1 MQKEKKSMDFK
12 LEVCC
17 ADLPSLRAAVAGG
30 AHRVELCQ
38 ALDVDGLTPSA
49 GMIEMAVNSGITTHV
64 LIRPRGGNFV
74 YSEDEVDCMICDI
87 QLARKLGA
95 QGVVIGALTP
105 DGDVDIQACHRMVE
119 AAGDRMHIT
128 FHRAFDVCKNPKE
141 SLLEIYSLGCDRL
154 LTSGQAKSAEEG
166 IVLLKELVDE
176 SKQFEPRE
184 GCGVRGNDF
193 HIMPGAGVTPQNAAH
208 ILKETGAT
216 EIHGS
221 LRKNGHTDAVMVHE
235 TISRLSSA
243 VG

>member
-1 MQKEKKSMDFK
+1 MDFK

-38 ALDVDGLTPSA
+38 ALDMDGLTPSA
-49 GMIEMAVNSGITTHV
+49 GMVRMAVNSGIAVHV

-74 YSEDEVDCMICDI
+74 YSEDEVDCMIYDI
-87 QLARKLGA
+87 QIARELGA

-105 DGDVDIQACHRMVE
+105 KGDVDLQACHRMVE
-119 AAGDRMHIT
+119 AAGDKMHIT
-128 FHRAFDVCKNPKE
+128 FHRAFDVCRNPQE
-141 SLLEIYSLGCDRL
+141 ALLEIYSLGCDRV
-154 LTSGQAKSAEEG
+154 LTSGQASSAEEG
-166 IVLLKELVDE
+166 ISRLKELVE
-176 SKQFEPRE
+176 EAKTFEPRS
-184 GCGVRGNDF
+184 GCGVRESNF
-193 HIMPGAGVTPQNAAH
+193 YIMPGAGVTPQNAAR
-208 ILKETGAT
+208 IIKETGTT

-235 TISRLSSA
+235 TISRVSSA

>member
-1 MQKEKKSMDFK
+1 MDFK

-38 ALDVDGLTPSA
+38 ALDMDGLTPSA
-49 GMIEMAVNSGITTHV
+49 GMIRMAVNSGIAVHV

-74 YSEDEVDCMICDI
+74 YSEDEVDCMIYDI
-87 QLARKLGA
+87 QMARELGA

-105 DGDVDIQACHRMVE
+105 KGDVDLQACHRMVE
-119 AAGDRMHIT
+119 AAGDKMHIT
-128 FHRAFDVCKNPKE
+128 FHRAFDVCRNPQE
-141 SLLEIYSLGCDRL
+141 ALLEIYSLGCDRV
-154 LTSGQAKSAEEG
+154 LTSGQASSAEEG
-166 IVLLKELVDE
+166 ISLLKELVDE
-176 SKQFEPRE
+176 AKKFEPRS
-184 GCGVRGNDF
+184 GCGVRESNF
-193 HIMPGAGVTPQNAAH
+193 YIMPGAGVTPQNAAR
-208 ILKETGAT
+208 IIKETGTT

-235 TISRLSSA
+235 TISRVSSA

>member
-1 MQKEKKSMDFK
+1 MDFK
-12 LEVCC
+12 LEICC

-49 GMIEMAVNSGITTHV
+49 GMIELAVNSGIDVHV
-64 LIRPRGGNFV
+64 LIRPWGGDFV
-74 YSEDEVDCMICDI
+74 YSEDEVDCMIYDI
-87 QLARKLGA
+87 QIARKLGA
-95 QGVVIGALTP
+95 KGVVIGALTP
-105 DGDVDIQACHRMVE
+105 EGDIDIQACHRMVE

-128 FHRAFDVCKNPKE
+128 FHRAFDVCRNPKE
-141 SLLEIYSLGCDRL
+141 ALLEIYSLGCDRV
-154 LTSGQAKSAEEG
+154 LTSGQAPRAEDG
-166 IVLLKELVDE
+166 IPLLRELVE
-176 SKQFEPRE
+176 KSKQFEPRE
-184 GCGVRGNDF
+184 GCGVRGSRLL
-193 HIMPGAGVTPQNAAH
+193 IMPGAGVTPQNAAR

-235 TISRLSSA
+235 TISRLSSV

>member
-1 MQKEKKSMDFK
+1 MDFK

-30 AHRVELCQ
+30 AQRVELCQ

-49 GMIEMAVNSGITTHV
+49 GMIKMAVNSGIAVHV
-64 LIRPRGGNFV
+64 LIRPRSGNFV
-74 YSEDEVDCMICDI
+74 YSEDEVDCMIYDI
-87 QLARKLGA
+87 QMARKLGA
-95 QGVVIGALTP
+95 HGVVIGALTP
-105 DGDVDIQACHRMVE
+105 EGDVDIQACHRMVE

-128 FHRAFDVCKNPKE
+128 FHRAFDVCRNPE
-141 SLLEIYSLGCDRL
+141 EALLEIYALGCDRV

-166 IVLLKELVDE
+166 IGLLRELVAE
-176 SKQFEPRE
+176 SRQFEPRK
-184 GCGVRGNDF
+184 GCGVRGSDLF
-193 HIMPGAGVTPQNAAH
+193 IMPGAGVSPKNATR
-208 ILKETGAT
+208 IIKETGAT